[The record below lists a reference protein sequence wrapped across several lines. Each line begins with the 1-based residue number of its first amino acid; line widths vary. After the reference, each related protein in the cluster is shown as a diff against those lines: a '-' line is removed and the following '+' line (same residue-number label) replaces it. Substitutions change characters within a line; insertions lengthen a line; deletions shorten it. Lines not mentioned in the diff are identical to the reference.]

1 MPFHIDYTGPANVSR
16 FMKIEK
22 VKLEELVE
30 ERKEPLKDEE
40 VGGME
45 RRGEGEAPMD
55 TDAPGTE
62 GPTPLRR
69 TATDVEM
76 HDSNIT
82 TTAITGAMP
91 NADEDTETPPFA
103 STATATMLSTARTE
117 STLIESQ
124 STLIESQPT
133 LSTSTSTTLASS
145 SSMSL
150 SQHPTTAT
158 AAPPTL
164 LEDADKRFISTFRG
178 RTIHGLTIDLPPGY
192 GGLVLRREGND
203 AVPGTGDANVADI
216 KGKGR
221 PKSVKNSSA
230 GTKGKG
236 KEEEQQK
243 QSKKAPPRRGRL
255 TRSATISKP
264 EVIAVDE
271 EPAQEGEGEGKDDK
285 MADTTPTLDGVAD
298 EEVPNEYP
306 VRRLVPHA
314 QFSSFT
320 LWHQDRPVDKG
331 RDEYCRTLTEWIALS
346 HEVNLLVFSEV
357 VSVVDTLFLF
367 LRFTGLTCNSL
378 LYTHKRRGACTHG
391 RECGIWPL
399 RVRGVKFHH
408 TRKI

>member
-1 MPFHIDYTGPANVSR
+1 MPFRIDYTGPANVSR

-40 VGGME
+40 EVGGME
-45 RRGEGEAPMD
+45 RIGEGEAPMD
-55 TDAPGTE
+55 TDTPGTE

-76 HDSNIT
+76 HDSTIT
-82 TTAITGAMP
+82 TSAITGAMP
-91 NADEDTETPPFA
+91 NADEDTEMPPFA
-103 STATATMLSTARTE
+103 STTTPTILSTARTE

-150 SQHPTTAT
+150 TQHPTTAT
-158 AAPPTL
+158 ATPTL

-203 AVPGTGDANVADI
+203 AVPGTGDADAADI

-221 PKSVKNSSA
+221 PKSGKNSSA

-271 EPAQEGEGEGKDDK
+271 EPTQEDVDEGEDDT
-285 MADTTPTLDGVAD
+285 MADTIPTPDGVAD

-306 VRRLVPHA
+306 VRRLIPHA

-331 RDEYCRTLTEWIALS
+331 RDEYCRALTEWIALS
-346 HEVNLLVFSEV
+346 HEANLL
-357 VSVVDTLFLF
+357 TFL
-367 LRFTGLTCNSL
+367 
-378 LYTHKRRGACTHG
+378 
-391 RECGIWPL
+391 CGFF
-399 RVRGVKFHH
+399 GG
-408 TRKI
+408 

>member
-22 VKLEELVE
+22 AKLEELVE

-40 VGGME
+40 EVGGVE
-45 RRGEGEAPMD
+45 RMGEGEVPMD

-62 GPTPLRR
+62 RPTPLRR

-76 HDSNIT
+76 HDSTIT
-82 TTAITGAMP
+82 STAITSDIP
-91 NADEDTETPPFA
+91 TTDTDTEMRSSASITTP
-103 STATATMLSTARTE
+103 TMLSASRTE
-117 STLIESQ
+117 STI
-124 STLIESQPT
+124 IESQPT

-145 SSMSL
+145 SSISL
-150 SQHPTTAT
+150 SPHPTTAT
-158 AAPPTL
+158 ATPPTL

-221 PKSVKNSSA
+221 PKSGKDSSA

-271 EPAQEGEGEGKDDK
+271 EPTQEDVDEGEDDK
-285 MADTTPTLDGVAD
+285 MADTIPTPDGVAD

-306 VRRLVPHA
+306 VRRLIPHA

-331 RDEYCRTLTEWIALS
+331 RDEYCRTLIEWIALS
-346 HEVNLLVFSEV
+346 REVNLLVSFWVCFS
-357 VSVVDTLFLF
+357 
-367 LRFTGLTCNSL
+367 G
-378 LYTHKRRGACTHG
+378 
-391 RECGIWPL
+391 
-399 RVRGVKFHH
+399 
-408 TRKI
+408 